1 MTPSKRDRVFSAD
14 GHLCRAAISKTYQES
29 FLLRAANN
37 LFQGSQD
44 SLRGAY
50 NLFRESQNS
59 LLLEAYKPT
68 MGQKSTV
75 LGRQKLA

>member
-14 GHLCRAAISKTYQES
+14 EHLCRAAISKPYQES
-29 FLLRAANN
+29 FLLQAANN

-50 NLFRESQNS
+50 NRETAKIPSSWRRINLQWVKNQLS
-59 LLLEAYKPT
+59 
-68 MGQKSTV
+68 
-75 LGRQKLA
+75 